1 MSAAHEELA
10 AEAPEL
16 AETMA
21 AETQEPEPAK
31 RKRGRPPGSKNKPKA
46 PPPSQ
51 EPAEPAEA
59 AEPTED
65 AEPVEAEEPV
75 EAAEPAPAPAGIQ
88 VLDVEFDEGPGG
100 AGPPPRTR
108 SAKQKHPAKPPR
120 PARLPR
126 AQSAPDYDLLHYVA
140 EAARAY
146 GAQER
151 RKRQD
156 FYDRFLPIV

>member
-1 MSAAHEELA
+1 MSAAREELA
-10 AEAPEL
+10 AEAPPEETPEPMP
-16 AETMA
+16 AEP
-21 AETQEPEPAK
+21 QEPEPAK
-31 RKRGRPPGSKNKPKA
+31 RRRGRPPGSKNKPKA
-46 PPPSQ
+46 PPSQ
-51 EPAEPAEA
+51 EAAESTEA

-65 AEPVEAEEPV
+65 AEPVEAAEPV
-75 EAAEPAPAPAGIQ
+75 EPAEPAPAGIQ